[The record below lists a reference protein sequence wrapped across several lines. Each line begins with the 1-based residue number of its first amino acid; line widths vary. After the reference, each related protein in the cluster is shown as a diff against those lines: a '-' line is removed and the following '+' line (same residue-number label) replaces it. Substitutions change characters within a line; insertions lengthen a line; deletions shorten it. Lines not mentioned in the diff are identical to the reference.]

1 MANKI
6 AGVDV
11 LIYADVNGT
20 KTIVGGQSG
29 ATLNRSANLIET
41 TTKDAEGWA
50 ENITGVLSWSI
61 EAEGY
66 VVVDDAALDALE
78 EAFISRNEVEVEL
91 RLPNGQMYHGSA
103 FISEFP
109 LEAPQDDAM
118 TYSMTFSG
126 NGKLEKGTVPSNPA

>member
-1 MANKI
+1 MAGQKI

-20 KTIVGGQSG
+20 KTLVGGQSG
-29 ATLNRSANLIET
+29 AKLNREANLIET

-61 EAEGY
+61 ESDGY

-78 EAFISRNEVEVEL
+78 TAFLDRKEVDVEV
-91 RLPNGQMYHGSA
+91 RMPNGKMYYGSA

-109 LEAPQDDAM
+109 LDAPQDDAL
-118 TYSMTFSG
+118 TYSLKFAG
-126 NGKLEKGTVPSNPA
+126 NGKLEKGSIPTTA